1 MPEYNRPWPTPLAL
15 FLGGIAK
22 QNGITPRGIGGVAD
36 HVHLLLSLP
45 TTVPIAKAIQLVKA
59 GSLTAPPGFRGQL
72 CRIHSANRSWYQKVG
87 QMSPVFADSDGL
99 CPGGG
104 AAGLSPAFQRREHP
118 MKRVRSERA

>member
-1 MPEYNRPWPTPLAL
+1 MGEW
-15 FLGGIAK
+15 
-22 QNGITPRGIGGVAD
+22 
-36 HVHLLLSLP
+36 LLSRRDS
-45 TTVPIAKAIQLVKA
+45 TIVARHEVPGIRRKIARPSGTIEPISAQIRR
-59 GSLTAPPGFRGQL
+59 TAPPGFRGQL

-99 CPGGG
+99 CPGRG